1 MLFLAFDCCLLHVFS
16 IEIDIDE
23 NQSGLLIEINGF
35 NHKLQVC
42 DMPEKSAGIY
52 IVQN

>member
-1 MLFLAFDCCLLHVFS
+1 MLSVPFDSCLLPVFS

-23 NQSGLLIEINGF
+23 NQSGLFIEINGF

-42 DMPEKSAGIY
+42 DMPEKSIGIY